1 MKYLICGLPMLLC
14 VEIVSIICLLALVL
28 CFVGDI
34 IKAREV
40 SK

>member
-14 VEIVSIICLLALVL
+14 VEIVSIVCLLALVL
-28 CFVGDI
+28 CFMCDI
-34 IKAREV
+34 IKAKEA